1 MEFKLI
7 DGKYTWKDTQHLVGE
22 LIRIKINYL
31 EEQIS
36 KEDSEEDIK
45 IREQRIKTLQNELT
59 DLLNKKRQHTDLFS
73 MHVSIN
79 IES

>member
-31 EEQIS
+31 EAQIS

-45 IREQRIKTLQNELT
+45 IREQRIKMLQNELT
-59 DLLNKKRQHTDLFS
+59 LLNKKRQHTDLFS

-79 IES
+79 IE